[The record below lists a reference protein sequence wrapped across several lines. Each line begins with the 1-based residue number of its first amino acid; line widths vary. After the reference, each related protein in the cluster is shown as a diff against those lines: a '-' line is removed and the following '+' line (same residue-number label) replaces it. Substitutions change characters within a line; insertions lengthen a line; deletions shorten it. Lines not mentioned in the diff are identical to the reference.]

1 MKTNK
6 KLNKIKK
13 LIISQF
19 NNSGKKKLI
28 IGISGGIDSAVCL
41 ELLVSWFGK
50 DKISAYYLPIENSSV
65 DYNDILLISN
75 KIGININKFDL
86 TDEFIKIKNKFNFKN
101 QININNIKSRLRAI
115 FLYGVS
121 FENDGLVVG
130 CLNYDEYYLGYFT
143 KYGDSSADIFPLIN
157 FCKSEIYEIANW
169 YDLPKKIIN
178 KPPSAGLYNGQT
190 DENEL
195 GLKYTDIDKF
205 LLRKKINPTIISK
218 IKEIKKKNS
227 HKHLLNK
234 FLKTMK
240 SKKDLFILI
249 FTILGFAI
257 LISILVISSV
267 FLSNSLKHFQKGL
280 HDIYFKYVFGLGSLV
295 GISIFLF
302 LLLSLNFASFL
313 SNKKIS
319 WKSIFKK
326 KVE

>member
-1 MKTNK
+1 MKINK

-50 DKISAYYLPIENSSV
+50 DKISAYYLPIENSSD

-101 QININNIKSRLRAI
+101 QININNIKSKLRAI

-234 FLKTMK
+234 FLIK
-240 SKKDLFILI
+240 SNLREI
-249 FTILGFAI
+249 
-257 LISILVISSV
+257 
-267 FLSNSLKHFQKGL
+267 
-280 HDIYFKYVFGLGSLV
+280 
-295 GISIFLF
+295 
-302 LLLSLNFASFL
+302 
-313 SNKKIS
+313 
-319 WKSIFKK
+319 
-326 KVE
+326 